1 MLNKKYLQVLRGQVL
16 GYAVKRREVI
26 KIAGDA
32 QHHAKRAIFGF
43 QRDDKKAGEES
54 MRSANALLLE
64 LNKKFK
70 GDKALFDEGSYL
82 AATEEYV
89 EAYLFQQFWLG
100 KELGKITGLIVDADT
115 YIGGLCDLPGELY
128 RYAIKSAT
136 AKNFVMVEKCY
147 KVSEEIIGE
156 LMDMDL
162 TGYNRNKF
170 DQAKGALHKL
180 EQVVYEVSLR
190 K

>member
-1 MLNKKYLQVLRGQVL
+1 MLNKKYLQVLRAQVL

-32 QHHAKRAIFGF
+32 QHHAKRAIFAF
-43 QRDDKKAGEES
+43 QRDDKEAGEES
-54 MRSANALLLE
+54 LRLANGLLLE

-89 EAYLFQQFWLG
+89 ESYLFHQFWQG
-100 KELGKITGLIVDADT
+100 KELGKIVGLIVDADS

-136 AKNFVMVEKCY
+136 AKNFAMAEKCY

-170 DQAKGALHKL
+170 DQAKQALHKL

>member
-1 MLNKKYLQVLRGQVL
+1 MGIALIKLKIMPVSPSEDLEKIKQKAEKILRDKGAKGTGFV
-16 GYAVKRREVI
+16 EEP
-26 KIAGDA
+26 IAFGL
-32 QHHAKRAIFGF
+32 KAIIASFNI
-43 QRDDKKAGEES
+43 DESEE
-54 MRSANALLLE
+54 LE
-64 LNKKFK
+64 PL
-70 GDKALFDEGSYL
+70 
-82 AATEEYV
+82 EE
-89 EAYLFQQFWLG
+89 
-100 KELGKITGLIVDADT
+100 ELGKISGLPVEPDT

-136 AKNFVMVEKCY
+136 AKKFPMVEKCY
-147 KVSEEIIGE
+147 KISEEIIGE